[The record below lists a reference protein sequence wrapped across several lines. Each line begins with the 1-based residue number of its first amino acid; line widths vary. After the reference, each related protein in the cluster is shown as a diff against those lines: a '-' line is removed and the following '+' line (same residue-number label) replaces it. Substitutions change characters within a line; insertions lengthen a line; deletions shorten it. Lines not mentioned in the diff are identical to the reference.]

1 MRSRKGFEGKLSGN
15 SHESKKPAKAGSNV
29 KKIKFYAVF
38 LVSFIGIFTVFWVY
52 SFSYYRSRPT
62 TPTKTTTTTTH
73 QIQKHYQEKVTT
85 QPTYQPIT
93 EQKEEQKEQELVPPE
108 FELPKDNDNDNNA
121 DINDKENVDDNNEND
136 KDNNVDNID
145 NDANEND
152 KDNNVDDNEKE
163 NKDLDNGDNDN
174 EDNKDNKEID
184 NNENNIKTDNEDDEP
199 LPDEEIYLSKIIK
212 AGQKASENNC
222 VHKPKRDYQKH
233 PVNVYGHGASKE
245 ILDACDIPCVYNRG
259 DLNYADASLSGPSGC
274 GHTSRVSF
282 SMESVVNYPSLKYE
296 SIHSTGY
303 DIAATYE
310 LDSDVPLPYFSWAEY
325 NFRKKPLKKTAKAMV
340 AMFVSNCGAANNRL
354 EYVRELMANGITV
367 DSFGRCMHNAEPS
380 VSSSNYNDVKGETI
394 ARYKF
399 TIAMENSN
407 TKDYVTE
414 KLYTPLSWGTV
425 PIHMGLAN
433 IHEYAPEHSVIS
445 VHDFASPKELAAYL
459 KELDNNDTK
468 YEEYL
473 AWKDKPYTKSFKA
486 LVDVSN
492 VHSACRMCIKA
503 ADINRVKYG
512 PEERP
517 ANLPTFTKK
526 MMAENEGA
534 LPLWVRERGKYWPL
548 PVFVKER
555 TVEALK
561 KAALDVLRPVGTVG
575 RKGDTSVWGLYD
587 RYARVTKEAYI
598 VDDEVVKDMHP
609 FTELEVVIV
618 D

>member
-1 MRSRKGFEGKLSGN
+1 MRSRRGFEDKFVDN
-15 SHESKKPAKAGSNV
+15 SHESKKTAKAGSNV
-29 KKIKFYAVF
+29 KKIKFYAVL
-38 LVSFIGIFTVFWVY
+38 LVSLIGILTIFWMY
-52 SFSYYRSRPT
+52 SFSYYKNKPST
-62 TPTKTTTTTTH
+62 TTTTTTH
-73 QIQKHYQEKVTT
+73 QVQNQNNKYVPT
-85 QPTYQPIT
+85 QPTFQPIT
-93 EQKEEQKEQELVPPE
+93 EQQQQQQQQQQEEEEKQEQQFIPPP
-108 FELPKDNDNDNNA
+108 FEPQNDNEEDTDKNIDNNNVENDNNA
-121 DINDKENVDDNNEND
+121 IDNNEND
-136 KDNNVDNID
+136 
-145 NDANEND
+145 NEND
-152 KDNNVDDNEKE
+152 NNNNNNNDNANDNN
-163 NKDLDNGDNDN
+163 
-174 EDNKDNKEID
+174 EID
-184 NNENNIKTDNEDDEP
+184 NNNDKNDNANAIDDEP

-212 AGQKASENNC
+212 AGKRASDNDC
-222 VHKPKRDYQKH
+222 VHKPKRNYQKY
-233 PVNVYGHGASKE
+233 PVNVYGHSASKE

-274 GHTSRVSF
+274 GHTSRISF

-296 SIHSTGY
+296 TIHSTGY

-325 NFRKKPLKKTAKAMV
+325 NLRQKPKKKTAKAMV
-340 AMFVSNCGAANNRL
+340 AMFVSNCGASNNRL

-367 DSFGRCMHNAEPS
+367 DSFGRCMHNADAT

-433 IHEYAPEHSVIS
+433 IHDYAPEHSVIS

-459 KELDNNDTK
+459 KELDRNDTK

-473 AWKDKPYTKSFKA
+473 AWKEKPYTKSFKA

-503 ADINRVKYG
+503 ADINRMKYG
-512 PEERP
+512 AEERP
-517 ANLPTFTKK
+517 ENLPTFTKK

-561 KAALDVLRPVGTVG
+561 KAALDVLRPVGTAG
-575 RKGDTSVWGLYD
+575 RKGETTVWGMYD
-587 RYARVTKEAYI
+587 RYTRITKEAYI
-598 VDDEVVKDMHP
+598 VDDDVVKEMHP
-609 FTELEVVIV
+609 FTELEIVIV